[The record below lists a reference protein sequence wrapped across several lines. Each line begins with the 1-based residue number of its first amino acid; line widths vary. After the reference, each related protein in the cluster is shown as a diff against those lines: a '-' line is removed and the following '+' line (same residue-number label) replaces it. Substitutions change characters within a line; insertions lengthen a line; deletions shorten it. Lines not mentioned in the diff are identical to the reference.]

1 MANNH
6 RPPLALRALVVAL
19 HGALALSASIG
30 HAQTTPPPAGQAAS
44 GPSFDEP
51 AVQELVRPTNT
62 IEAGVIAVDSPSG
75 KFGEYNGLHREGV
88 RPLLDFDVRGG
99 GAYQPESG
107 STHRWRVYGSQLG
120 LPVRSFGGEFADQG
134 AWSIGFEY
142 DELQRILADDYI
154 TLWRGAGTSTLVLP
168 PGYPAAS
175 TRTAT
180 TGTTS
185 FNTIQNAAPAAAIRA
200 GMTGHT
206 LQTQR
211 RRLGLTGDLILS
223 PQWSLG
229 VGARH
234 EKKDG
239 TKPTGIAFGGFRGAF
254 LPEPIDYETT
264 IVETSLRYRR
274 GNTAHLTL
282 GYNVSLF
289 TNRTDAWSAENPF
302 ANNATFN
309 NRVVMAGAPDNT
321 MHQLTADGGWRFTP
335 ATRLSVSAAYAKMK
349 QNEDFRFQQH
359 PNQVVNNGAT
369 RVDAEQVQQNFLA
382 RLNHAVN
389 RDFDVTGLYRYEHR
403 DTRTPIGV
411 YAFAAADPNQVT
423 ALNPSRTVNN
433 LPQNR
438 RQSTYAVDG
447 KYNLNPGRAV
457 TAGVEHQR
465 IHRSV
470 DAPAVSLASQEQ
482 PFLSGE
488 ATQNTVRLGYRHAFQ
503 ENLNGQLTLSRS
515 EREAGP
521 YFDFP
526 RTAATP
532 APGVF
537 PQVPGFRQFFLASRD
552 QNKVRASVDYQATDA
567 LWVQGTVDHQQ
578 DRYPESAFGLKRAG
592 MTAWTL
598 DGVYTASDR
607 VSFNGYV
614 SFEDGETRADEY
626 QLQGGALPYVVN
638 PNCAVTAAAGSSSN
652 IGDPCR
658 MWSFTQNDR
667 VWTLGLGAK
676 SAHMGGKLTL
686 TGDVVH
692 ARAKTNIDFTG
703 GARNTTTRVFVP
715 AVNMPGI
722 TSTMTDFRLGA
733 KYDFTKES
741 AVRLGYLFRRLRS
754 SDPQFDLFGLTTVQA
769 YIGPGMRSPNYNVH
783 ALSVSYVYTFR

>member
-1 MANNH
+1 MAHNH

-19 HGALALSASIG
+19 HGVLALFASVAY
-30 HAQTTPPPAGQAAS
+30 AQSPAAPAGQAPS
-44 GPSFDEP
+44 GPSFDDP
-51 AVQELVRPTNT
+51 AVQELVRPVNT
-62 IEAGVIAVDSPSG
+62 IEAGVIGVDSPSG

-120 LPVRSFGGEFADQG
+120 LPVRSFGGEFAEQG
-134 AWSIGFEY
+134 SWSVGFEY
-142 DELQRILADDYI
+142 DELQRIFADDYV

-180 TGTTS
+180 
-185 FNTIQNAAPAAAIRA
+185 FNNIQNAAPAAAIRA
-200 GMTGHT
+200 GLTGHT

-211 RRLGLTGDLILS
+211 RRLGLAGDLILS
-223 PQWSLG
+223 PQWSVG

-239 TKPTGIAFGGFRGAF
+239 TKLTGIAFGGFRGAY

-309 NRVVMAGAPDNT
+309 NRVVMAGAPDNS

-335 ATRLSVSAAYAKMK
+335 ATKLSVSAAYAKMK

-359 PNQVVNNGAT
+359 PGQIVNNGAT

-382 RLNHAVN
+382 RLNHAVS
-389 RDFDVTGLYRYEHR
+389 RSFDVTGLFRYEHR
-403 DTRTPIGV
+403 DTRTPIGL
-411 YAFAAADPNQVT
+411 YAFAAADPT
-423 ALNPSRTVNN
+423 AVPPLAANRVVNN

-438 RQSTYAVDG
+438 RQQTFAVDG
-447 KYNLNPGRAV
+447 RYDLRQGS
-457 TAGVEHQR
+457 TFTGGVEHQR

-470 DAPAVSLASQEQ
+470 DAPTVSLATQEQ

-488 ATQNTVRLGYRHAFQ
+488 ATQNTVRLGYRHAFT
-503 ENLNGQLTLSRS
+503 EGLNGHVSLSRS

-532 APGVF
+532 APGIF

-552 QNKVRASVDYQATDA
+552 QNKVRASVDYQATEA
-567 LWVQGTVDHQQ
+567 LWVQGTVEHLQ
-578 DRYPESAFGLKRAG
+578 DRYPDSRYGLNRAG
-592 MTAWTL
+592 MTTWTL
-598 DGVYTASDR
+598 DGVYAASDR
-607 VSFNGYV
+607 LSFNGFV
-614 SFEDGETRADEY
+614 SFEDGETRANEY
-626 QLQGGALPYVVN
+626 QLASGTAALPYAIN

-652 IGDPCR
+652 IADPCR
-658 MWSFTQNDR
+658 EWSFTQGDR
-667 VWTLGLGAK
+667 VWTLGAGAK

-703 GARNTTTRVFVP
+703 GARNATTRVFVP
-715 AVNMPGI
+715 ALNMPEI
-722 TSTMTDFRLGA
+722 TSIMTDLRLGA

-754 SDPQFDLFGLTTVQA
+754 SDPQFDLFGITSVQA
-769 YIGPGMRSPNYNVH
+769 YIGPGMRAPDYNVH
-783 ALSVSYVYTFR
+783 AISVSYVYTFR

>member
-19 HGALALSASIG
+19 HGALALFASVAY
-30 HAQTTPPPAGQAAS
+30 AQAPAAPAGQAPS
-44 GPSFDEP
+44 GPSFDDA
-51 AVQELVRPTNT
+51 AVQELVRPVNT
-62 IEAGVIAVDSPSG
+62 IEAGVIGVDSPSG

-107 STHRWRVYGSQLG
+107 STQRWRIYGSQLG

-134 AWSIGFEY
+134 SWTIGFEY
-142 DELQRILADDYI
+142 DELQRIFADDYV

-180 TGTTS
+180 
-185 FNTIQNAAPAAAIRA
+185 FNNIQNAAPSAAIRA
-200 GMTGHT
+200 GITGHT

-211 RRLGLTGDLILS
+211 RRLGLAGDLILS
-223 PQWSLG
+223 PQWSVG

-239 TKPTGIAFGGFRGAF
+239 TKLTGIAFGGFRGAY

-289 TNRTDAWSAENPF
+289 TNRVDAWSAENPF

-309 NRVVMAGAPDNT
+309 NRVVMAGAPDNS

-335 ATRLSVSAAYAKMK
+335 ATKLSVSAAYAKMK

-359 PNQVVNNGAT
+359 PGQIVNNGAT

-382 RLNHAVN
+382 RLNHAVS
-389 RDFDVTGLYRYEHR
+389 RSFDVTGLFRYEHR
-403 DTRTPIGV
+403 DTRTPIGL
-411 YAFAAADPNQVT
+411 YAFAAADPT
-423 ALNPSRTVNN
+423 AVPPLAANRVVNN

-438 RQSTYAVDG
+438 RQQTFAVDG
-447 KYNLNPGRAV
+447 RYDLRQGS
-457 TAGVEHQR
+457 TFTGGVEHLR

-470 DAPAVSLASQEQ
+470 DAPAVSLATQEQ

-488 ATQNTVRLGYRHAFQ
+488 ATQNTVRLGYRHAFS
-503 ENLNGQLTLSRS
+503 ESLNGHVNLSRS

-532 APGVF
+532 APGIF

-552 QNKVRASVDYQATDA
+552 QNKVRASVDYQATEA
-567 LWVQGTVDHQQ
+567 LWVQGTVEHLQ
-578 DRYPESAFGLKRAG
+578 DRYPDSRYGLNRAG
-592 MTAWTL
+592 MTTWTL
-598 DGVYTASDR
+598 DGVYAASDR
-607 VSFNGYV
+607 LSFNGFV
-614 SFEDGETRADEY
+614 SFEDGETRANQY
-626 QLQGGALPYVVN
+626 QLASGTAALAYTIN

-652 IGDPCR
+652 IADPCR
-658 MWSFTQNDR
+658 EWSFTQNDR
-667 VWTLGLGAK
+667 VWTLGVGAK

-692 ARAKTNIDFTG
+692 ARAKTNMDFTG

-754 SDPQFDLFGLTTVQA
+754 SDPQFDLFGITSVQA
-769 YIGPGMRSPNYNVH
+769 YIGPGMRAPDYNVH

>member
-1 MANNH
+1 MANNR

-30 HAQTTPPPAGQAAS
+30 HAQTPPPAGEAAS
-44 GPSFDEP
+44 GPSFGDP
-51 AVQELVRPTNT
+51 AVQELIRPTST
-62 IEAGVIAVDSPSG
+62 IEAGVIGVDSPSG

-99 GAYQPESG
+99 GAFQPESG

-142 DELQRILADDYI
+142 DELQRIFADDYI

-168 PGYPAAS
+168 PGYPAAG

-185 FNTIQNAAPAAAIRA
+185 FNNIQNAAPAAAIAA

-211 RRLGLTGDLILS
+211 RRLGLSGDLILS

-382 RLNHAVN
+382 RLNHAVS
-389 RDFDVTGLYRYEHR
+389 RSFDVTGLFRYEHR
-403 DTRTPIGV
+403 DTRTPIGT

-438 RQSTYAVDG
+438 RQSTFGLDG
-447 KYNLNPGRAV
+447 KYDLNPGQVV

-465 IHRSV
+465 IHRSI
-470 DAPAVSLASQEQ
+470 DAPVVALASQEQ

-488 ATQNTVRLGYRHAFQ
+488 ATQNTVRLGYRQAITDS
-503 ENLNGQLTLSRS
+503 LNGQVSVSRS

-552 QNKVRASVDYQATDA
+552 QNKVRASVDYQATGA
-567 LWVQGTVDHQQ
+567 LWVQGTVEHQQ

-638 PNCAVTAAAGSSSN
+638 PNCSVTAAAGSSSN

-658 MWSFTQNDR
+658 MWSFTQSDR
-667 VWTLGLGAK
+667 VWTLGVGAK

-692 ARAKTNIDFTG
+692 ARAKTHIDFTG

>member
-19 HGALALSASIG
+19 HGALALFASVAY
-30 HAQTTPPPAGQAAS
+30 AQAPAAPAGQAPS
-44 GPSFDEP
+44 GPSFDDP
-51 AVQELVRPTNT
+51 AVQELVRPVNT
-62 IEAGVIAVDSPSG
+62 IEAGVIGVDSPSG

-107 STHRWRVYGSQLG
+107 STQRWRIYGSQLG

-134 AWSIGFEY
+134 SWTIGFEY
-142 DELQRILADDYI
+142 DELQRIFADDYV

-168 PGYPAAS
+168 PGYPAAG

-180 TGTTS
+180 
-185 FNTIQNAAPAAAIRA
+185 FNNIQNAAPAAAIAA
-200 GMTGHT
+200 GLTGHT

-211 RRLGLTGDLILS
+211 RRMGLAGDLILS
-223 PQWSLG
+223 PQWSVG

-239 TKPTGIAFGGFRGAF
+239 TKLTGIAFGGFRGAY

-289 TNRTDAWSAENPF
+289 TNRVDAWSAENPF

-309 NRVVMAGAPDNT
+309 NRVVMAGAPDNS

-335 ATRLSVSAAYAKMK
+335 ATKLSVSAAYAKMK

-359 PNQVVNNGAT
+359 PGQIVNNGAT

-382 RLNHAVN
+382 RLNHAVS
-389 RDFDVTGLYRYEHR
+389 RSFDVTGLFRYEHR
-403 DTRTPIGV
+403 DTRTPIGL
-411 YAFAAADPNQVT
+411 YAFAAADPT
-423 ALNPSRTVNN
+423 AVPPLAANRVVNN

-438 RQSTYAVDG
+438 RQQTFAVDG
-447 KYNLNPGRAV
+447 RYDLRQGS
-457 TAGVEHQR
+457 TFTGGVEHLR

-470 DAPAVSLASQEQ
+470 DAPAVSLATQEQ

-488 ATQNTVRLGYRHAFQ
+488 ATQNTVRLGYRHAFS
-503 ENLNGQLTLSRS
+503 ESLNGHVNLSRS

-532 APGVF
+532 APGIF

-552 QNKVRASVDYQATDA
+552 QNKVRASVDYQATEA
-567 LWVQGTVDHQQ
+567 LWVQGTVEHLQ
-578 DRYPESAFGLKRAG
+578 DRYPDSRYGLNRAG
-592 MTAWTL
+592 MTTWTL
-598 DGVYTASDR
+598 DGVYAASDR
-607 VSFNGYV
+607 LSFNGFV
-614 SFEDGETRADEY
+614 SFEDGETRANQY
-626 QLQGGALPYVVN
+626 QLASGTAALPYAIN

-652 IGDPCR
+652 IADPCR
-658 MWSFTQNDR
+658 EWSFTQNDR
-667 VWTLGLGAK
+667 VFTLGLGAK
-676 SAHMGGKLTL
+676 SGHMGGKLTL

-692 ARAKTNIDFTG
+692 ARAKTNMDFTG
-703 GARNTTTRVFVP
+703 GARNTTTRVFIP
-715 AVNMPGI
+715 AVNMPQI
-722 TSTMTDFRLGA
+722 TSIMTDLRLGA

-754 SDPQFDLFGLTTVQA
+754 SDPQFDLFGITSVQA
-769 YIGPGMRSPNYNVH
+769 YMGPGMRAPDYNVH